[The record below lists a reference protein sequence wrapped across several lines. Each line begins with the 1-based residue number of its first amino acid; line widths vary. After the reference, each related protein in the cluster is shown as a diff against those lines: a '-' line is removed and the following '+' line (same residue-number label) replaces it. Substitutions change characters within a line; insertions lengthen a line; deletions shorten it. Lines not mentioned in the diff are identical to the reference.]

1 MLREHE
7 IIDLSEED
15 WESAHVMSDEDYQ
28 LIMQTASELEQRRDQ
43 QAANWAWMSMG
54 YED

>member
-1 MLREHE
+1 MREHE

-15 WESAHVMSDEDYQ
+15 WERANAMSDEDYR
-28 LIMQTASELEQRRDQ
+28 LIMQTAQELEQHREQ
-43 QAANWAWMSMG
+43 QVANWSWLVLG